1 MSKNTEVKCP
11 SCKEV
16 FKVDDSVYTDIVK
29 QVRDQQFQDEL
40 NNRLESAQKEKQ
52 SALQLKESEL
62 KIAFQQQLAEKQS
75 AIEALKHK
83 SKSELFD
90 EVSKKEKQLQELKSK
105 IDRAE
110 TEKKLALSNAV
121 KDVEKERDQLV
132 NDVKLKEAEKQT
144 ADLDNK
150 IQELLNSAKSQAET
164 ISKNIVDKTA
174 QAISSKEKNSLERI
188 KQIEISAIQSI
199 KNQASIELN
208 NMITNYLSN
217 LSDSDRNKVLEKSV
231 SDFKSIN

>member
-1 MSKNTEVKCP
+1 MFEDPKFWLLVSFVLFVILMIKP
-11 SCKEV
+11 
-16 FKVDDSVYTDIVK
+16 FKSMLIGGL
-29 QVRDQQFQDEL
+29 DQ
-40 NNRLESAQKEKQ
+40 
-52 SALQLKESEL
+52 
-62 KIAFQQQLAEKQS
+62 KIEE
-75 AIEALKHK
+75 IK
-83 SKSELFD
+83 SNINS
-90 EVSKKEKQLQELKSK
+90 SLKSFS
-105 IDRAE
+105 DAE
-110 TEKKLALSNAV
+110 T
-121 KDVEKERDQLV
+121 
-132 NDVKLKEAEKQT
+132 KLKEAEKQT

-208 NMITNYLSN
+208 SMITNYLSN

-231 SDFKSIN
+231 TDFKSLN

>member
-1 MSKNTEVKCP
+1 MFEDPKFWLLVSFVLFVILMIKP
-11 SCKEV
+11 
-16 FKVDDSVYTDIVK
+16 FKSMLIGGL
-29 QVRDQQFQDEL
+29 DQ
-40 NNRLESAQKEKQ
+40 
-52 SALQLKESEL
+52 
-62 KIAFQQQLAEKQS
+62 KIEE
-75 AIEALKHK
+75 IK
-83 SKSELFD
+83 SNINS
-90 EVSKKEKQLQELKSK
+90 SLKSFS
-105 IDRAE
+105 DAE
-110 TEKKLALSNAV
+110 T
-121 KDVEKERDQLV
+121 
-132 NDVKLKEAEKQT
+132 KLKEAEKQT

-150 IQELLNSAKSQAET
+150 IQELLNSAKSQAEI

>member
-1 MSKNTEVKCP
+1 MRK
-11 SCKEV
+11 
-16 FKVDDSVYTDIVK
+16 
-29 QVRDQQFQDEL
+29 L
-40 NNRLESAQKEKQ
+40 NL
-52 SALQLKESEL
+52 
-62 KIAFQQQLAEKQS
+62 
-75 AIEALKHK
+75 
-83 SKSELFD
+83 
-90 EVSKKEKQLQELKSK
+90 
-105 IDRAE
+105 
-110 TEKKLALSNAV
+110 KKLKN
-121 KDVEKERDQLV
+121 
-132 NDVKLKEAEKQT
+132 KQQT
-144 ADLDNK
+144 LDNK

>member
-1 MSKNTEVKCP
+1 MFEDPKFWLLVSFVLFVILMIKP
-11 SCKEV
+11 
-16 FKVDDSVYTDIVK
+16 FKSMLIGGL
-29 QVRDQQFQDEL
+29 DQ
-40 NNRLESAQKEKQ
+40 
-52 SALQLKESEL
+52 
-62 KIAFQQQLAEKQS
+62 KIEE
-75 AIEALKHK
+75 IK
-83 SKSELFD
+83 SNINS
-90 EVSKKEKQLQELKSK
+90 SLKSFS
-105 IDRAE
+105 DAE
-110 TEKKLALSNAV
+110 T
-121 KDVEKERDQLV
+121 
-132 NDVKLKEAEKQT
+132 KLKEAEKQT

-231 SDFKSIN
+231 SDFKTIN

>member
-1 MSKNTEVKCP
+1 MFEDPKFWLLISFILFVILMIKP
-11 SCKEV
+11 
-16 FKVDDSVYTDIVK
+16 FKSMLIGGL
-29 QVRDQQFQDEL
+29 DQ
-40 NNRLESAQKEKQ
+40 
-52 SALQLKESEL
+52 
-62 KIAFQQQLAEKQS
+62 KIEE
-75 AIEALKHK
+75 IK
-83 SKSELFD
+83 SNINS
-90 EVSKKEKQLQELKSK
+90 SLKSFS
-105 IDRAE
+105 DAE
-110 TEKKLALSNAV
+110 T
-121 KDVEKERDQLV
+121 
-132 NDVKLKEAEKQT
+132 KLKEAEKQT

-208 NMITNYLSN
+208 SMITNYLSN

>member
-1 MSKNTEVKCP
+1 MFEDPKFWLLVSFILFVILMIKP
-11 SCKEV
+11 
-16 FKVDDSVYTDIVK
+16 FKSMLIGGLDQKIEEIKSNINSSLSSFSDS
-29 QVRDQQFQDEL
+29 
-40 NNRLESAQKEKQ
+40 
-52 SALQLKESEL
+52 
-62 KIAFQQQLAEKQS
+62 
-75 AIEALKHK
+75 
-83 SKSELFD
+83 
-90 EVSKKEKQLQELKSK
+90 
-105 IDRAE
+105 E
-110 TEKKLALSNAV
+110 T
-121 KDVEKERDQLV
+121 
-132 NDVKLKEAEKQT
+132 KLKEAEKQT

-208 NMITNYLSN
+208 SMITNYLSN
-217 LSDSDRNKVLEKSV
+217 LSDSDRNRVLEKSV